1 MIEPT
6 FSRGSPGSSGSWT
19 WVKRIASRAAMA
31 RIIRAI
37 ASTPCSF
44 LLMWV
49 ARPRVWIT
57 TSMVPVCLVR
67 MVRAP

>member
-1 MIEPT
+1 
-6 FSRGSPGSSGSWT
+6 
-19 WVKRIASRAAMA
+19 MA
-31 RIIRAI
+31 RIMSAI